1 MYPEGVRDDTK
12 DYVAVYLKSKNNF
25 PVRASYTLY
34 VLNGQNKK
42 ECISRVCEE
51 ISIFQPTVSDRWGN
65 SEFIEDD
72 KFEDPDF
79 LSASGAL
86 KVVCELT
93 VYGGQEKTFTGFKT
107 QGNVK
112 HVGEDLWALFE
123 SKEMTDV
130 AINVADEKTF
140 FCHKLVLAA
149 RSPVFKAM
157 FQAATKECEIGKVFL
172 SDVSSEGFRNI
183 LEFIYRGTLS
193 TNDIENDMWTELK
206 QGAEKLQL
214 DLLKR
219 MCEERLNSD
228 E

>member
-51 ISIFQPTVSDRWGN
+51 ICYFQPTDSEGGTRWGN

-93 VYGGQEKTFTGFKT
+93 VYGGQEKTFTGSKT

-112 HVGEDLWALFE
+112 HVGEELWALF
-123 SKEMTDV
+123 
-130 AINVADEKTF
+130 
-140 FCHKLVLAA
+140 
-149 RSPVFKAM
+149 
-157 FQAATKECEIGKVFL
+157 
-172 SDVSSEGFRNI
+172 
-183 LEFIYRGTLS
+183 
-193 TNDIENDMWTELK
+193 
-206 QGAEKLQL
+206 
-214 DLLKR
+214 
-219 MCEERLNSD
+219 
-228 E
+228 